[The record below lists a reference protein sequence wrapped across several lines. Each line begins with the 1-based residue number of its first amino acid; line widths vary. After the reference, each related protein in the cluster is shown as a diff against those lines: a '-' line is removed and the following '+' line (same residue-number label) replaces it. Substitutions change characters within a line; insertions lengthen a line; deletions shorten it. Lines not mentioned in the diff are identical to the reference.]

1 MTFAVRPL
9 GLSAIGAGWFSA
21 DQVSALLHF
30 NGTNGSSTFTDATG
44 LNTWTRTNFAQIET
58 AQKMFGTA
66 SGYFNNNSQVQRIIA
81 PTASR
86 FDLLGGDF
94 TVAFFAR
101 PTNNIPSGSRR
112 AVQIGNGDSWGNTST
127 STTLTVGFAAGE
139 PYLGLSNASASPV
152 LHNSGAAQTLNTW
165 DAWCWAV
172 SPTTAKLYR
181 NGAQVYSGAHSGLAN
196 PAGVS
201 FRCAVGNGLGAPGD
215 NDDGIRAHIDE
226 LVIVKG
232 WAGDISGITSEIVL

>member
-1 MTFAVRPL
+1 MNKT
-9 GLSAIGAGWFSA
+9 
-21 DQVSALLHF
+21 
-30 NGTNGSSTFTDATG
+30 
-44 LNTWTRTNFAQIET
+44 
-58 AQKMFGTA
+58 
-66 SGYFNNNSQVQRIIA
+66 
-81 PTASR
+81 
-86 FDLLGGDF
+86 
-94 TVAFFAR
+94 
-101 PTNNIPSGSRR
+101 
-112 AVQIGNGDSWGNTST
+112 
-127 STTLTVGFAAGE
+127 TTLIKLCAMTLLCALALTIFYPLIFLACA
-139 PYLGLSNASASPV
+139 ASASPV
-152 LHNSGAAQTLNTW
+152 LHHSGAAQTLNTW